1 MLALDV
7 ISWIIV
13 GFLAGALSG
22 IVVANRT
29 PGGCLANTLIG
40 ILGGLLG
47 GYLAREILKM
57 DQVYGWLSAIAVAF
71 VGAVIVRWLL
81 ALVAP
86 APPRG

>member
-47 GYLAREILKM
+47 GYLAREILNM

-86 APPRG
+86 APPSR